1 MRCTCGRAEIALT
14 ANTLLCT
21 GCRTEYRAGLTTCA
35 ECGRLLVDATHL
47 PPPRPLGESIQEVV
61 VARYQGQPEAE
72 MWAELLR
79 NEGIPTAVIQLLPG
93 ARLAWG
99 MVPCEL
105 RVRSTD
111 LERARSLLGL
121 EP

>member
-1 MRCTCGRAEIALT
+1 MAAK
-14 ANTLLCT
+14 TLICPS
-21 GCRTEYRAGLTTCA
+21 CRSEFRAGVKTC
-35 ECGRLLVDATHL
+35 ETCGRLLVQASHL
-47 PPPRPLGESIQEVV
+47 HIARPLADSIHEVT
-61 VARYQGQPEAE
+61 VASYAGQPEAE

-79 NEGIPTAVIQLLPG
+79 GEGIPTAVIQLLPG

-111 LERARSLLGL
+111 FDRARSVLGL
-121 EP
+121 EC

>member
-1 MRCTCGRAEIALT
+1 MAAKTLICPRCRGEYPDDLKTCET
-14 ANTLLCT
+14 
-21 GCRTEYRAGLTTCA
+21 
-35 ECGRLLVDATHL
+35 CGRLLVQASHL
-47 PPPRPLGESIQEVV
+47 PSARPLGESNHEVT
-61 VARYQGQPEAE
+61 VASYAGQPEAE

-79 NEGIPTAVIQLLPG
+79 SEGIPTAVIQLLPG

-111 LERARSLLGL
+111 FDRARSVLGL
-121 EP
+121 EC